1 MRRCACTVCSYKLIK
16 ARTSLGDW
24 AKEAAVACRARS
36 CAACPKASTGCERWM
51 ERRSSAGCIGGPTR
65 GAHALLYQH
74 LYIANL
80 GNVRRG
86 PVESCGLEPDNLA
99 ASTGRA
105 SIVARL
111 QHLYG
116 VTENLPNLDEIA
128 PDSTAKPAIHST
140 YSQIPKP
147 LNFKVPI

>member
-1 MRRCACTVCSYKLIK
+1 MVK
-16 ARTSLGDW
+16 TS
-24 AKEAAVACRARS
+24 ASRS
-36 CAACPKASTGCERWM
+36 
-51 ERRSSAGCIGGPTR
+51 
-65 GAHALLYQH
+65 
-74 LYIANL
+74 
-80 GNVRRG
+80 
-86 PVESCGLEPDNLA
+86 ESNFTPRQVA
-99 ASTGRA
+99 ASTGGA

-128 PDSTAKPAIHST
+128 PDSTAKPAIHSP